1 MRHTNFNSI
10 KVQLELVRLHIPFLG
25 SRSFQFHKGTIRTFP
40 CRDVYYVMRYFNS
53 IKVQLEQPKTDA
65 RTSVFIFQFHKGT
78 IRTPDTLPFRLLP
91 LIFQFHKGTIRT
103 LHRPR
108 QRLSCHH
115 FNSIKVQL
123 EHTSCSD
130 VSLLKR

>member
-1 MRHTNFNSI
+1 
-10 KVQLELVRLHIPFLG
+10 
-25 SRSFQFHKGTIRTFP
+25 
-40 CRDVYYVMRYFNS
+40 MRYFNS

-103 LHRPR
+103 YKTKEVEKPA
-108 QRLSCHH
+108 
-115 FNSIKVQL
+115 SII
-123 EHTSCSD
+123 SIP
-130 VSLLKR
+130 